1 VTAVGLIVFALFFL
15 VPAWV
20 AWLLRRRV
28 PGALFAAA
36 LTWAYVAVF
45 ARAVFANHASTSALA
60 FLVLPFLEAA
70 VFAGALALGWAASVW
85 LRSGSAPRTRLL
97 ALPILVLGLATALG
111 LTRFLVL
118 EAQLCDPN
126 AGGPAL
132 ARAHADYASA
142 RRVYDAYAGWLG
154 RGGSTHPLSR
164 LAVHDAAPAQVLEAL
179 AADTDASIVQR
190 AASNS
195 NLGADSLR
203 RIGRDD
209 PQARRWL
216 ARNPNTP
223 PDQLAALAVDAEAW
237 LALELARHP
246 QLPEELRE
254 GLFERAAVTDND
266 YVRIHAAIQP
276 QLPPRLLRQLARD
289 PKPLARR
296 NVAANRAT
304 PRDVL
309 ETLSADP
316 DESVSSMAKHMLER
330 RAREGRTG

>member
-1 VTAVGLIVFALFFL
+1 
-15 VPAWV
+15 V
-20 AWLLRRRV
+20 AN
-28 PGALFAAA
+28 P
-36 LTWAYVAVF
+36 
-45 ARAVFANHASTSALA
+45 
-60 FLVLPFLEAA
+60 
-70 VFAGALALGWAASVW
+70 
-85 LRSGSAPRTRLL
+85 
-97 ALPILVLGLATALG
+97 
-111 LTRFLVL
+111 
-118 EAQLCDPN
+118 
-126 AGGPAL
+126 
-132 ARAHADYASA
+132 
-142 RRVYDAYAGWLG
+142 
-154 RGGSTHPLSR
+154 
-164 LAVHDAAPAQVLEAL
+164 
-179 AADTDASIVQR
+179 
-190 AASNS
+190 
-195 NLGADSLR
+195 NLGGDSLR
-203 RIGRDD
+203 RVGADD

-276 QLPPRLLRQLARD
+276 QLPPRLLRELARD

-330 RAREGRTG
+330 RAREGRAG